1 MNRYQVPYTGLPQQV
16 ASLKSELVARFEQVL
31 DSGRYILG
39 PQLAAF
45 EEQFAHL
52 CGTAFAVGVGNGTCA
67 LQMVWEALGLGPGD
81 EVITA
86 PNSFVATASSIAMT
100 GARPV
105 FVDIGPDLNLDPER
119 IAAAITPRTR
129 GIVPVHLTGRPA
141 QMPEILRIA
150 EKHGLFVLED
160 AAQAVGARR
169 DERPVGSWGNAAGF
183 SLHPLKNLF
192 AYGDGGVIT
201 TSDRSLR
208 DKLRQIRNHGLSS
221 RECCEFWSGN
231 NRMDEMQAALV
242 LVHLGALDE
251 WTARRRA
258 LAHRYHE
265 LLSAEVLVPKEAPGE
280 YSVYQTYV
288 IQAGSRDD
296 LQTHLQEQGVEA
308 LIHYRT
314 PMHLQPAAAGLG
326 YAPGDFPMAERAAGR
341 ILSLPLFPSMSHAQ
355 QDRVADL
362 IHDFYQQRPQVR
374 AEGPAICESSV

>member
-141 QMPEILRIA
+141 QMPEIVRIA

-288 IQAGSRDD
+288 IQAESRDD

-314 PMHLQPAAAGLG
+314 PIHLQPAAAGLG

-374 AEGPAICESSV
+374 AEGPVICESSV

>member
-251 WTARRRA
+251 WTERRRA

-362 IHDFYQQRPQVR
+362 IHDFYQQRPHVR